1 MSGSFV
7 YTLKSDL
14 DVTVEYDAI
23 SDGEDVKITTVTPLG
38 MPQCLA
44 IVPDDEADDV
54 ETAALEDFY
63 FHGEDA
69 EDVA

>member
-1 MSGSFV
+1 MTSNFC
-7 YTLKSDL
+7 YTLKSGL

-23 SDGEDVKITTVTPLG
+23 SNGEDVKITNVSPLG

-54 ETAALEDFY
+54 EVAALEDFF
-63 FHGEDA
+63 FHGDNY
-69 EDVA
+69 D